1 MLVEPVKPVT
11 PDAAPVKP
19 RTGAPLSKPPPQK
32 AAKGFATRYYLGTA
46 FEPLARYLAS
56 SPPAWQAIRAQVGF
70 WNHGMGVTA
79 AEKAGFVQQYVS
91 AFGVKQMLFEA
102 DLKGS
107 AVDNPVLVKTPWVQ
121 AEVAIR
127 HSGNSLKSS
136 GYFPL
141 TSSGTMA
148 NSPEEVVR
156 RYKLTF
162 AGYDA
167 SAYRTNNFVFWT
179 PPGKMEHLDKIMAP
193 YKGYTSIVD
202 YVVAATKAAGVA
214 VDYPWRYML
223 HGGKDQIDK
232 LLRVAKQLRAETTK
246 RGGALV
252 CVFDGG
258 GKSADVVAAA
268 RVLAAA
274 GVRPDVW
281 VVDQFNPIT
290 TPGLTKFYGPEEAVK
305 QMAALIQ
312 SGL

>member
-1 MLVEPVKPVT
+1 M
-11 PDAAPVKP
+11 
-19 RTGAPLSKPPPQK
+19 
-32 AAKGFATRYYLGTA
+32 FATRYFFGTA

-102 DLKGS
+102 DLKAS

-127 HSGNSLKSS
+127 HSGNALKSS

-141 TSSGTMA
+141 TSSGA
-148 NSPEEVVR
+148 LADAPEEVVR

-167 SAYRTNNFVFWT
+167 SAYRTKNFMFWS
-179 PPGKMEHLDKIMAP
+179 PPSKVELVDRIMAP
-193 YKGYTSIVD
+193 YKGYSSTVD

-214 VDYPWRYML
+214 VDFPWRYML
-223 HGGKDQIDK
+223 AGGPDQIAK
-232 LLRVAKQLRAETTK
+232 LQRCAKQLREETRK
-246 RGGALV
+246 RGGLLV
-252 CVFDGG
+252 WVFDGSG
-258 GKSADVVAAA
+258 RVDDVIAAA
-268 RVLAAA
+268 RVLAAN

-281 VVDQFNPIT
+281 AIDQFNPISE
-290 TPGLTKFYGPEEAVK
+290 PGLTKFYGPEEAVK
-305 QMAALIQ
+305 QMAALIA